1 MLRCKASYL
10 KQPEPPQPVPAPEP
24 QQYIYQYK
32 EAYQPEVVEGY
43 TTDIHL
49 PIMVFIVGFVTLA
62 LLHPL
67 E

>member
-1 MLRCKASYL
+1 MLRCRASYI
-10 KQPEPPQPVPAPEP
+10 KQPEPPQPISEPEP
-24 QQYIYQYK
+24 EEVMYYYK
-32 EAYQPEVVEGY
+32 EPEVVEGY

-49 PIMVFIVGFVTLA
+49 PIMVFIVGFITLA